1 MWTSNHRSILL
12 VSSQCSNSKVS
23 KLKKYQ
29 VKLKVLW
36 EHPHQDLE
44 SKWVPTW
51 YISSI
56 TASSLAS
63 IIHTWSRQSGHARI
77 LVMLEIP
84 MKCISSHNSGM
95 SRGVFHQWGHSHRTI
110 SFALH
115 FCYLSNIAKGTMCP
129 GVIQCFEGCCQK
141 KTSVRV
147 QTASTLSRTIVTK
160 MAHQQYLYTCQLRK
174 KLHIRY
180 SILTFEL
187 ILFLKLTRNKIILL

>member
-44 SKWVPTW
+44 S
-51 YISSI
+51 
-56 TASSLAS
+56 
-63 IIHTWSRQSGHARI
+63 
-77 LVMLEIP
+77 
-84 MKCISSHNSGM
+84 KCISSHNSGM